1 MRISDWSS
9 DVCSSDLILAEHVL
23 QIVDTHP
30 ERSYLSGSRWI
41 GRKSLMQANMMA
53 LVAEADAAAL
63 AVEAAKSELEIARQ
77 AADAA
82 KQVLDSTKGAYDD
95 VLSKADDAGV
105 PKAKLRKLVDERLR
119 ALIDAGLDRKST

>member
-1 MRISDWSS
+1 M
-9 DVCSSDLILAEHVL
+9 
-23 QIVDTHP
+23 VDKQP
-30 ERSYLSGSRWI
+30 ERSYLAGSRWI

-105 PKAKLRKLVDERLR
+105 PKADGKSVVEGKSVAVRVDPGGGRS
-119 ALIDAGLDRKST
+119 IKKKK

>member
-1 MRISDWSS
+1 M
-9 DVCSSDLILAEHVL
+9 
-23 QIVDTHP
+23 VDKQP
-30 ERSYLSGSRWI
+30 ERSYLAGSRWI

-82 KQVLDSTKGAYDD
+82 KQVLDSTKGAYDA
-95 VLSKADDAGV
+95 VLYKDADAGV
-105 PKAKLRKLVDERLR
+105 RSDERR
-119 ALIDAGLDRKST
+119 VGKEGVRPCRSVCPPYN

>member
-1 MRISDWSS
+1 
-9 DVCSSDLILAEHVL
+9 
-23 QIVDTHP
+23 
-30 ERSYLSGSRWI
+30 
-41 GRKSLMQANMMA
+41 MMA

-63 AVEAAKSELEIARQ
+63 AVEEAKSELEIARQ

-95 VLSKADDAGV
+95 VLSQADDAGV

-119 ALIDAGLDRKST
+119 ALIDVGLVEMAASTKEKPKRGKEIGRAHV

>member
-1 MRISDWSS
+1 
-9 DVCSSDLILAEHVL
+9 
-23 QIVDTHP
+23 
-30 ERSYLSGSRWI
+30 
-41 GRKSLMQANMMA
+41 MMA

-105 PKAKLRKLVDERLR
+105 PKAKLRTLVDERLR
-119 ALIDAGLDRKST
+119 ALIDAGLGEMAAAEKGKDRKSVGKGKRGVGGGDLWGRRGITKKK